1 MNYKGGV
8 GKTTVTSNIA
18 AELAHQG
25 KKVLLIDLDPQ
36 ANLTLSFVSFEE
48 WRNLDQQKRTIKDWY
63 DEFLDHNTNAP
74 LRNCIITPYQVNN
87 RLHSFFNQEG
97 KIDLICSH
105 LELIHVDM
113 ELSSRLGG
121 PTDRAI
127 RGNYLR
133 VLSLLKRNLDS
144 LREEHDVILI
154 DCPPNFNIVT
164 QNAMV
169 ASDYYIVP
177 AKADYLSTLGIHTLI
192 RHIHIL
198 KDKYNHHLRQGDAN
212 QLTEISPE
220 MLGVVFTMISTNG
233 KKPITIQQEY
243 MRQVRNDFHIF
254 TSYLRENK
262 TLYADAPE
270 SGIPVVLKKVTRQQE
285 DVIKEIQNLAI
296 EVQQLANL

>member
-8 GKTTVTSNIA
+8 GKTTVTSNLA
-18 AELAHQG
+18 AELANQG
-25 KKVLLIDLDPQ
+25 KRVLMIDLDPQ

-63 DEFLDHNTNAP
+63 DEFLDHNTNTP
-74 LRNCIITPYQVNN
+74 LRNSIITPYHVNT
-87 RLHSFFNQEG
+87 RLHSFFNPEG
-97 KIDLICSH
+97 KVDLICSH

-144 LREEHDVILI
+144 LREEYDVILI

-192 RHIHIL
+192 RHIHLL
-198 KDKYNHHLRQGDAN
+198 KDKYNHHLSQGESN

-254 TSYLRENK
+254 SSYLRESK
-262 TLYADAPE
+262 TLYADAPA
-270 SGIPVVLKKVTRQQE
+270 SGIPVVLKKVSKQQE
-285 DVIKEIQNLAI
+285 EIINEIQNLVKEI
-296 EVQQLANL
+296 EQLALF

>member
-8 GKTTVTSNIA
+8 GKTTVTSNLA
-18 AELAHQG
+18 AELANQG
-25 KKVLLIDLDPQ
+25 KRVLMIDLDPQ

-74 LRNCIITPYQVNN
+74 LRNSIITPYQVNN
-87 RLHSFFNQEG
+87 RLHSFFNPEG
-97 KIDLICSH
+97 KVDLICCH

-121 PTDRAI
+121 PTDRSI

-133 VLSLLKRNLDS
+133 VLSLLKRNLHS
-144 LREEHDVILI
+144 LREEYDVILI

-192 RHIHIL
+192 RHIHL
-198 KDKYNHHLRQGDAN
+198 LRDKYNHYLSQGDSS
-212 QLTEISPE
+212 QLTKISPE

-233 KKPITIQQEY
+233 KKPIMIQQEY

-254 TSYLRENK
+254 SSYLRESK
-262 TLYADAPE
+262 TLYADAPA
-270 SGIPVVLKKVTRQQE
+270 SGIPVVLKKASRQQE
-285 DVIKEIQNLAI
+285 EIINEIQNLVKEI
-296 EVQQLANL
+296 EQHAHF

>member
-8 GKTTVTSNIA
+8 GKTTVTSNLA

-25 KKVLLIDLDPQ
+25 KRVLLIDLDPQ

-74 LRNCIITPYQVNN
+74 LRNSIITPYQVNN
-87 RLHSFFNQEG
+87 RLHSFFNEEG

-144 LREEHDVILI
+144 LREEYDVILI

-220 MLGVVFTMISTNG
+220 IVGCGFYHDLHQWKKTYYHSTR
-233 KKPITIQQEY
+233 IHE
-243 MRQVRNDFHIF
+243 
-254 TSYLRENK
+254 TSEK
-262 TLYADAPE
+262 
-270 SGIPVVLKKVTRQQE
+270 
-285 DVIKEIQNLAI
+285 
-296 EVQQLANL
+296 